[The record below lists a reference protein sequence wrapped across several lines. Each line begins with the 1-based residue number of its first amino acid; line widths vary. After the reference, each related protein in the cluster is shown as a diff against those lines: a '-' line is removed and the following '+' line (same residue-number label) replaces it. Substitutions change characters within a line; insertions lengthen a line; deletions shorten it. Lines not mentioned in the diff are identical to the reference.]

1 MIKVNMIFFLL
12 QKHSHEMRLGVVF
25 NHDSV
30 LTSDLA
36 VTKAVYVALQSLD
49 NNHAKSLITK
59 LIKEEN
65 VEALKSG
72 DKKIE
77 DLEVHVR
84 DFFLFVIFC

>member
-1 MIKVNMIFFLL
+1 
-12 QKHSHEMRLGVVF
+12 MRLGVVF

-49 NNHAKSLITK
+49 NNHAKSLVTK

-72 DKKIE
+72 DKKIQ

-84 DFFLFVIFC
+84 HWFLFVKINTFKL

>member
-1 MIKVNMIFFLL
+1 
-12 QKHSHEMRLGVVF
+12 MRLGVVF

-49 NNHAKSLITK
+49 NNHAKSLVTK

-72 DKKIE
+72 SGDKKIE

-84 DFFLFVIFC
+84 H